1 MAGAPS
7 SIGEGSVA
15 RANPEH
21 VFELCANCSLTPRGA
36 RRFIASVAVSTFA
49 VALYCTAYG
58 YWPVLIYAI
67 VEILALNWAL
77 RRSMRAGAINET
89 ITISAETVTIAHRE
103 PRAERVSVF
112 PRHWAR
118 VTLHAPQA
126 ALHPSRLVIESS
138 GRACEVGRF
147 LTEDAR
153 RDLAV
158 RLKQLVGNVNDS
170 PAL

>member
-1 MAGAPS
+1 MVS
-7 SIGEGSVA
+7 SIGEGTLG
-15 RANPEH
+15 RAGEEY
-21 VFELCANCSLTPRGA
+21 VFELSANCSLTPRGA
-36 RRFIASVAVSTFA
+36 RRFMVGIAAVTLA

-67 VEILALNWAL
+67 VEILALDWAL
-77 RRSMRAGAINET
+77 RYSMRAAAVRET
-89 ITISAETVTIAHRE
+89 ITITDQTVTISHRE
-103 PRAERVSVF
+103 PSAERVAVF
-112 PRHWAR
+112 PRHWSR

-126 ALHPSRLVIESS
+126 ALHPSRLLIESC

-147 LTEDAR
+147 LTEEER
-153 RDLAV
+153 RGLAM